1 MAPPRAN
8 ASDREETRE
17 NTAQPDQERGFRNVR
32 KKDQGSGEL
41 EGFLDEGTSFSGEV
55 TFHDTLRIDG
65 KFEGVVRSGN
75 TLVVG
80 ESADVNAEVD
90 VAVVTVSGRLRGHVR
105 ARERVELHPTAR
117 AACSLECK
125 VLVVHEG
132 AKFDG
137 QCVMG
142 GASAPREVPASD
154 NVKKFISSE

>member
-1 MAPPRAN
+1 M
-8 ASDREETRE
+8 
-17 NTAQPDQERGFRNVR
+17 R
-32 KKDQGSGEL
+32 KKDQGSGEI

-55 TFHDTLRIDG
+55 SFHDTLRIDG

-75 TLVVG
+75 TLVIG

-90 VAVVTVSGRLRGHVR
+90 VAVVTVSGRLRGQVR

-117 AACSLECK
+117 AECSLECK

-137 QCVMG
+137 QCAMG
-142 GASAPREVPASD
+142 GANAPREVPARD

>member
-1 MAPPRAN
+1 M
-8 ASDREETRE
+8 
-17 NTAQPDQERGFRNVR
+17 R

-105 ARERVELHPTAR
+105 ASERVELHATAR
-117 AACSLECK
+117 AECSLDCK

-137 QCVMG
+137 QCAMG
-142 GASAPREVPASD
+142 GTNAPREVPASD
-154 NVKKFISSE
+154 NVNKVISSE

>member
-1 MAPPRAN
+1 M
-8 ASDREETRE
+8 T
-17 NTAQPDQERGFRNVR
+17 

-55 TFHDTLRIDG
+55 TFHETLRIDG
-65 KFEGVVRSGN
+65 KFEGAVRSGK

-80 ESADVNAEVD
+80 EFADVNAEVD

-117 AACSLECK
+117 AECSLECK

-132 AKFDG
+132 ACFDG
-137 QCVMG
+137 QCAMG
-142 GASAPREVPASD
+142 GKRTPHEISPSD
-154 NVKKFISSE
+154 KVTKFISSE

>member
-1 MAPPRAN
+1 M
-8 ASDREETRE
+8 
-17 NTAQPDQERGFRNVR
+17 R

-117 AACSLECK
+117 AECSLECK

-137 QCVMG
+137 QCTMG
-142 GASAPREVPASD
+142 GASAPREVPARD

>member
-1 MAPPRAN
+1 V
-8 ASDREETRE
+8 S
-17 NTAQPDQERGFRNVR
+17 
-32 KKDQGSGEL
+32 KKDQASGEL

-65 KFEGVVRSGN
+65 KFEGAVRSGN

-90 VAVVTVSGRLRGHVR
+90 VANVSVSGRIRGNVR
-105 ARERVELHPTAR
+105 ASGRVELHPTAR
-117 AACSLECK
+117 AECSFECK

-132 AKFDG
+132 ASFDG

-142 GASAPREVPASD
+142 GKRTPHEVPA
-154 NVKKFISSE
+154 NNKMKTFIPSK